1 MVVVAALTISIIFY
15 ILFVKGKEE
24 RCKPLIDFL
33 FIFKKGFQIIWKKKW
48 LFLLPMGIHLLSL
61 SQLLIK
67 HITYWRLEQ
76 EGFSRAIIESFL
88 KKHAVAAAQVPS
100 ALIHLIPDKLD
111 LHFQDA
117 IPALCIVLPLAFLI
131 LRIYSTRSKKHKEK
145 QILKFLFPFV
155 ILLTLACI
163 GISYYQIQ
171 SSYFGWLSSLSQK
184 ATGGFFSSYFMPVFI
199 IYLLTILA
207 LTTFIDIILYAGIK
221 DELFDEKM
229 GWIEIISYTVSR
241 FLPLFLFCLFIS
253 LIFFIPYLPIILF
266 KVARHFPYYYTL
278 LVYIQIFVFL
288 LLMFVP
294 FIIVFEKAGVIS
306 AIRRNLEIWKSNWKT
321 IIIFILLA
329 VIINFPFRLIIIMM
343 EDARLNILLTEGVSL
358 VEIFIQMIIMVSLI
372 FLWFGLVIRDVFSQK
387 EVH

>member
-1 MVVVAALTISIIFY
+1 MIVVAALTISIIFY

-24 RCKPLIDFL
+24 RYKPLIDFL
-33 FIFKKGFQIIWKKKW
+33 FIFRKGFQIIWKKKW

-61 SQLLIK
+61 SQLLIT

-76 EGFSRAIIESFL
+76 EGFSRATIESFL
-88 KKHAVAAAQVPS
+88 KKHTVAAVQWPS
-100 ALIHLIPDKLD
+100 ALIQSIPDKLD
-111 LHFQDA
+111 LNFQGA

-171 SSYFGWLSSLSQK
+171 SSYSFWLSSFSQK
-184 ATGGFFSSYFMPVFI
+184 ATKDFFGSHFMPVMI
-199 IYLLTILA
+199 VSLLTILA
-207 LTTFIDIILYAGIK
+207 LMTFIDIILYTGIK
-221 DELFDEKM
+221 DELFNEKM
-229 GWIEIISYTVSR
+229 GWMEIISYTVSR
-241 FLPLFLFCLFIS
+241 YLPLFLFNLFIL
-253 LIFFIPYLPIILF
+253 LILSIPFLIIF
-266 KVARHFPYYYTL
+266 NTAARHFPYYYTFSL
-278 LVYIQIFVFL
+278 YVSMFVFL
-288 LLMFVP
+288 FLMFVP
-294 FIIVFEKAGVIS
+294 LIIVFEKAGVIS

-329 VIINFPFRLIIIMM
+329 IIINFPFRLIIIMM
-343 EDARLNILLTEGVSL
+343 ENARLNILLTKGVSL
-358 VEIFIQMIIMVSLI
+358 VGVFIQMIIMASLI
-372 FLWFGLVIRDVFSQK
+372 FLWFGLVLRDVFSQK